1 MVLLASGCDSNN
13 SNAGSKPLATEL
25 DDVCRPKKGL
35 GGIQL
40 AAEAALRGDTCRSKK
55 GLGDIQLVAE
65 AALRGDTNAL
75 CALAQHPDLPTC
87 KPALQVS
94 IPPTN
99 HNPSDQSQ
107 PLWRN
112 IQHPP
117 TNHSPCKGIS
127 NTLRP
132 ITAPLKQYPTLS
144 FNHILCFY
152 LSAQCS

>member
-1 MVLLASGCDSNN
+1 MMVLLASGCDSND

-40 AAEAALRGDTCRSKK
+40 AAEAALRGDNCRSKK
-55 GLGDIQLVAE
+55 GLGDIQLAAE

-99 HNPSDQSQ
+99 HNPS
-107 PLWRN
+107 
-112 IQHPP
+112 
-117 TNHSPCKGIS
+117 KKIS

-132 ITAPLKQYPTLS
+132 ITTPLKKYPTPSDQSQPL
-144 FNHILCFY
+144 
-152 LSAQCS
+152 